1 MMKIYKSQIK
11 AYTVVLIATM
21 ILCALFILS
30 AYNNANSEQTYEMTD
45 HQMTQ
50 HVSDSKQN
58 STKLD
63 RTSEQDAQPVIA
75 SVH

>member
-1 MMKIYKSQIK
+1 MIKIYKSQIK

-21 ILCALFILS
+21 VLCTLFILS

-50 HVSDSKQN
+50 QSNKSEQN
-58 STKLD
+58 DIKLD
-63 RTSEQDAQPVIA
+63 EKSEQDTQPVMA
-75 SVH
+75 SMY

>member
-1 MMKIYKSQIK
+1 MIKIYKSQIK

-21 ILCALFILS
+21 VLCTLFILS

-50 HVSDSKQN
+50 QSDKSEQN
-58 STKLD
+58 DIKLD
-63 RTSEQDAQPVIA
+63 EKSEQDTQPVMA
-75 SVH
+75 SMY